1 MPLEVYRRGNGWWAK
16 GYIEFN
22 GTRITSYQ
30 RRSTGAFTEAGARA
44 WCSAEEDREIRR
56 HLIGD
61 EAVLTFADALLLYPA
76 KPQDAVYLIKVLPE
90 IGHLPIT
97 GITPRGVK
105 NLGPKLYPDA
115 STDTWWR
122 QVVTPV
128 RAVIN
133 NAHEVGKGTP
143 PIKIKAYSEKERI
156 DQDQARGKSSRKETV
171 PFSVEWV
178 ESFCAHAD
186 VYNATLVRFLFET
199 AARIDQAISL
209 TRADL
214 DLMNKRVRIKA
225 QKGHPEQWV
234 TISHEMMIELANL
247 PAKRP
252 MNRKTGETL
261 APKVFGYAD
270 RGGYRKAWATICKKA
285 GIQLL
290 SAHSGRHGF
299 YTELRVR
306 QGVDPITAAKA
317 GRWKNHALPD
327 ARYAHV
333 ETDQAD
339 IRARFRTNSVQG
351 ESDKSRNKLKTKR

>member
-1 MPLEVYRRGNGWWAK
+1 MPLEVYRRGSVWWAK
-16 GYIEFN
+16 GYVEFN
-22 GTRITSYQ
+22 GARITSYQ
-30 RRSTGAFTEAGARA
+30 RCSTGASTEAGARA

-61 EAVLTFADALLLYPA
+61 EAVLTFADALLLYVA
-76 KPQDAVYLIKVLPE
+76 KPQDAGFLIKVLPE
-90 IGHLPIT
+90 IGHLPVAS
-97 GITPRGVK
+97 ITPKGVK

-115 STDTWWR
+115 SADTWWR
-122 QVVTPV
+122 QVVTPI

-143 PIKIKAYSEKERI
+143 PIKIRAYSEKERI
-156 DQDQARGKSSRKETV
+156 DQDQARGKLSRIERV
-171 PFSVEWV
+171 PFTVEWV
-178 ESFCAHAD
+178 EAFCAQAD

-252 MNRKTGETL
+252 KNRKTGETL

-290 SAHSGRHGF
+290 TAHSGRHGF

-306 QGVDPITAAKA
+306 QGIDPITAAKA

-333 ETDQAD
+333 ETDQAE
-339 IRARFRTNSVQG
+339 IRALFRTNSVQA
-351 ESDKSRNKLKTKR
+351 ESGKSRNPMKKKR